1 MMKVAIPA
9 KGPEGLDAIAF
20 GQPSYAPF
28 FVIITVEDSEVKKVD
43 VIRNPASGLLSY
55 RGPSLASWL
64 KHMGVN
70 VLVSISL
77 PEDVMRSLTSWGI
90 KAVFAMG
97 RTVKEVLDAYLSG
110 TYRPPMENK
119 GDNKG
124 LLRG

>member
-1 MMKVAIPA
+1 MEKIAIPS
-9 KGPEGLDAIAF
+9 KGSEGLDAIAF

-64 KHMGVN
+64 KHMEVS

-77 PEDVMRSLTSWGI
+77 PEDVLKSLTSWGI
-90 KAVFAMG
+90 KPIFAIG
-97 RTVKEVLDAYLSG
+97 KTVREVLNAYLSG
-110 TYRPPMENK
+110 IYRE
-119 GDNKG
+119 
-124 LLRG
+124 

>member
-1 MMKVAIPA
+1 MEKIAIPA

-28 FVIITVEDSEVKKVD
+28 FVIVTVEDSEVKKVD

-64 KHMGVN
+64 KHMDIS

-77 PEDVMRSLTSWGI
+77 PEDVLRSLTSWGI

-97 RTVKEVLDAYLSG
+97 RTVREVLDAYLSG
-110 TYRPPMENK
+110 TYRPPTENK
-119 GDNKG
+119 GG
-124 LLRG
+124 EGGIV